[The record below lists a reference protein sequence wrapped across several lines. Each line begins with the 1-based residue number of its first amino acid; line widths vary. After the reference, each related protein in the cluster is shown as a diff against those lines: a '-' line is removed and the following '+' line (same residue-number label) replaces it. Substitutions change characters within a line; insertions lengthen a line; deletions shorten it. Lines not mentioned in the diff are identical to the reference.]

1 MTVKPQFITTD
12 LGEKLVVL
20 THREYLPL
28 CARAGDE
35 EAEDAMTEIIAA
47 ERQRDLDEGR
57 DVVLPEWFCDAA
69 ARGDGSV
76 LRGLRK
82 HRGLSQ
88 AQVAEAAGITQ
99 GYYSDIERGG
109 AIPTAEVLD
118 RISAALDL
126 DPTWMRRLERS
137 RVTGA

>member
-1 MTVKPQFITTD
+1 MKPQFITTD

-20 THREYLPL
+20 THREYLAL
-28 CARAGDE
+28 RARAGDE

-57 DVVLPEWFCDAA
+57 DIVLPEWFCEAA
-69 ARGDGSV
+69 AKGDGSV

-82 HRGLSQ
+82 YRGLSQ
-88 AQVAEAAGITQ
+88 VQVAEAAGITQ

-109 AIPTAEVLD
+109 AIPTVEVLD
-118 RISAALDL
+118 RISEALKL
-126 DPTWMRRLERS
+126 DPGWMRRLDRN
-137 RVTGA
+137 RVAGA

>member
-1 MTVKPQFITTD
+1 MKPQFITTD

-20 THREYLPL
+20 THREYLAL
-28 CARAGDE
+28 RARAGDE

-47 ERQRDLDEGR
+47 ERQRDLDAGR
-57 DVVLPEWFCDAA
+57 DVVLPGWFCDAA
-69 ARGDGSV
+69 AKGDGSV

-109 AIPTAEVLD
+109 AVPTVEVLD
-118 RISAALDL
+118 RISQALDL
-126 DPTWMRRLERS
+126 DPSWMRRLERN
-137 RVTGA
+137 RVPGA

>member
-1 MTVKPQFITTD
+1 MTVTPQFITTD

-20 THREYLPL
+20 THREYLAL
-28 CARAGDE
+28 RARAGDE

-47 ERQRDLDEGR
+47 ERQRDLNDGR
-57 DVVLPEWFCDAA
+57 DVVLPGWFCDAA
-69 ARGDGSV
+69 AKGGGSV

-82 HRGLSQ
+82 YRGLSQ
-88 AQVAEAAGITQ
+88 VQVAAAAGITQ

-109 AIPTAEVLD
+109 GVPTVDVLD
-118 RISAALDL
+118 RISEALNL
-126 DPTWMRRLERS
+126 DPNWMRRLERD

>member
-1 MTVKPQFITTD
+1 M
-12 LGEKLVVL
+12 
-20 THREYLPL
+20 
-28 CARAGDE
+28 
-35 EAEDAMTEIIAA
+35 
-47 ERQRDLDEGR
+47 
-57 DVVLPEWFCDAA
+57 
-69 ARGDGSV
+69 

-88 AQVAEAAGITQ
+88 VQVAESAGITQ
-99 GYYSDIERGG
+99 GYYSEVERGG

>member
-1 MTVKPQFITTD
+1 MRPQFITTD

-20 THREYLPL
+20 THREYLAL
-28 CARAGDE
+28 RARAGDE

-47 ERQRDLDEGR
+47 ERQRDLEAGR

-69 ARGDGSV
+69 AKGDGSV

-109 AIPTAEVLD
+109 AVPAVEVLD
-118 RISAALDL
+118 RISQALDL
-126 DPTWMRRLERS
+126 DPSWMRRLERN
-137 RVTGA
+137 RVSGA